1 MTPRFAA
8 WHEPL
13 GLHPKTVVAA
23 DGTRLAVL
31 VGGPPDAEAVVLVH
45 GAPQAGYCWR
55 RVIPLLSGRFRVVVP
70 DLRGYGRSELAAS
83 GRYDLETLTDDL
95 ARVLDLASP
104 EPVVL
109 VTHDWGAPPGYRLLE
124 QRPERVRHLVGVNAP
139 HHGAFARE
147 LLDPRQTLRSWYI
160 GLFQLPFAE
169 RLAAARGAQFLL
181 DLMRWSSPES
191 AISREDLEVYR
202 SSLTRPGRAEAVLA
216 YYRQAFESPLASRW
230 RSVVASPSVQVPA
243 TLLWGE
249 RDLCLA
255 PTHPDAVAKYL
266 PRLRVERLD
275 ASHWVPE
282 ERPEEV
288 ARVIGDA
295 FLHGGF
301 LAR

>member
-13 GLHPKTVVAA
+13 GLRTETVVAA
-23 DGTRLAVL
+23 DGTRLSVL
-31 VGGPPDAEAVVLVH
+31 VGGPPDGEAVVLVH
-45 GAPQAGYCWR
+45 GAPQTGYCWR

-70 DLRGYGRSELAAS
+70 DLRGYGRSELAVS

-95 ARVLDLASP
+95 GRVLDHASK

-124 QRPERVRHLVGVNAP
+124 RTPGRVRHLVGVNAP

-147 LLDPRQTLRSWYI
+147 LLDPRQTVRSWYI

-169 RLAAARGAQFLL
+169 RLAGWREAQFLL

-191 AISREDLEVYR
+191 AISHDDLEVYR
-202 SSLTRPGRAEAVLA
+202 GSLARPGRAEAVLA
-216 YYRQAFESPLASRW
+216 YYRQAFERPIAPRW
-230 RSVVASPSVQVPA
+230 RAVVASPSVHVPA

-255 PTHPDAVAKYL
+255 PSHPRAVTRYL
-266 PRLRVERLD
+266 PQVRVERID

-288 ARVIGDA
+288 ARVIGDIPPR
-295 FLHGGF
+295 GERGE
-301 LAR
+301 